1 MVTNDSQVLPAE
13 SERYK
18 NNTNKKK
25 TRRGRGNLHLNCPS
39 YYAYQEKYIH
49 TKVANK
55 GWVKPWW
62 QSIH

>member
-1 MVTNDSQVLPAE
+1 VK

-18 NNTNKKK
+18 KNNNTNNKKHED
-25 TRRGRGNLHLNCPS
+25 LHLNCPS

-49 TKVANK
+49 AKVVNK

-62 QSIH
+62 QSIHQ